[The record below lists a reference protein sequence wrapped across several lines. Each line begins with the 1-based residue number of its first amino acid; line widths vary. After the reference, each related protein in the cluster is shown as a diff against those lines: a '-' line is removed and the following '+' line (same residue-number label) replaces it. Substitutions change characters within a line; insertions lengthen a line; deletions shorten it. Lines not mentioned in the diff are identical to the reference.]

1 MTQRGLRAPFVH
13 SRDVYDSGVARA
25 LAVLAAVGAA
35 AILAADAHA
44 LSEPAYLSAAQ
55 KICTA
60 RATKMAKLSRLQA
73 SKATAAQLRTRLKK
87 LLAIYPPGTRKLR
100 ALEPPR
106 SFSFLVPRWL
116 HYEQLRIELWRK
128 GLKAARLGE
137 VGKAR
142 SYIGA
147 SNVRALRAAEIA
159 SGLGLDRCE

>member
-1 MTQRGLRAPFVH
+1 M
-13 SRDVYDSGVARA
+13 
-25 LAVLAAVGAA
+25 LAAGAN
-35 AILAADAHA
+35 A
-44 LSEPAYLSAAQ
+44 LSEPAYLTAAQ

-60 RATKMAKLSRLQA
+60 RATKMAKLPRLQA
-73 SKATAAQLRTRLKK
+73 GKATAVQLRTRLKK
-87 LLAIYPPGTRKLR
+87 LLAIYVPGTKKLR

-116 HYEQLRIELWRK
+116 RYENLRIELWRK
-128 GLKAARLGE
+128 GLKAARLGQ

-159 SGLGLDRCE
+159 NGLGLERCE